1 MSSNTHYSD
10 AEWSLIKAAPHWVFA
25 VLSAADGR
33 AGAIA
38 RRKEKIAM
46 SKVLEAADGGNS
58 LVRAAVDA
66 GDDKHDIPRKVTE
79 KDALAQLGKINS
91 LLEAK
96 VGREDGEEFRDFLMD
111 VAHAVAGAAK
121 EGLLAKNKVSD
132 EEKEA
137 LQDIAVALQATAS
150 YKQRR
155 RNVELKAEREEKA
168 KAAAAKKATADRAA
182 AETKKR
188 AAANSEH
195 TKRIAAARA
204 RRAEAAK
211 KAKVEA
217 VAKAKR
223 RAEAAAKAKAA
234 QAAQMK
240 KMASKAAAAQKV
252 AQKQREVV
260 AQAAAEKAKV
270 LAEHTVAGGDSLSM
284 IAVKYYGNGSRANW
298 MAIYEAN
305 KELIGK
311 NPGMIFP
318 GQVLKIPNLG

>member
-1 MSSNTHYSD
+1 MST
-10 AEWSLIKAAPHWVFA
+10 
-25 VLSAADGR
+25 
-33 AGAIA
+33 
-38 RRKEKIAM
+38 
-46 SKVLEAADGGNS
+46 VLEEADGGNV

-66 GDDKHDIPRKVTE
+66 GDDKHDIPRKVSE
-79 KDALAQLGKINS
+79 KDALAQLGKINK

-111 VAHAVAGAAK
+111 VANGVANAAK
-121 EGLLAKNKVSD
+121 EGLMAKSKVSD

-155 RNVELKAEREEKA
+155 RNMEQKAEREEKA
-168 KAAAAKKATADRAA
+168 KATASVRAAAAAKKAASDRTA
-182 AETKKR
+182 AESKKR
-188 AAANSEH
+188 ASSNNAH
-195 TKRIAAARA
+195 TQRIAAART
-204 RRAEAAK
+204 RRAAAEK
-211 KAKVEA
+211 KSAAEA
-217 VAKAKR
+217 VAKAKQK
-223 RAEAAAKAKAA
+223 AAAAAKSKAA
-234 QAAQMK
+234 QATHMK
-240 KMASKAAAAQKV
+240 KMAATAAATQKAAQK
-252 AQKQREVV
+252 ARTVV

-270 LAEHTVAGGDSLSM
+270 LAEHTVGGGDSLSM